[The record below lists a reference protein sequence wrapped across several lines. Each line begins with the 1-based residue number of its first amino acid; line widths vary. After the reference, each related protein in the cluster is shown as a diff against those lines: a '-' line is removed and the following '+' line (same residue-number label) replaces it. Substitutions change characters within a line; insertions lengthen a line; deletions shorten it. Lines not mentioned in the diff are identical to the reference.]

1 MRQSCITHSKLSPQV
16 FFNSKSMNVNTLLEI
31 HSLDKTHCNA
41 KKRKSNHIA
50 AEEGFFWLLVP
61 KDGSVSF
68 SMKSFDEGNG
78 K

>member
-1 MRQSCITHSKLSPQV
+1 
-16 FFNSKSMNVNTLLEI
+16 MNVNTLLEI